1 MEHPHARG
9 GGIVGGAAW
18 RLLKAFG
25 RRHRVAGRDMAA
37 LIVPS
42 PALQRR
48 EGILNTSLTIVARQ
62 PEGARQFLGMR
73 AYSGLKHN
81 MAPTKG
87 GRALWMTTKKAA
99 SWAQRHIDPARPWL
113 LHKLGNLDI
122 ALLVRGEQAPNPDST
137 VTLTGE
143 TDATGM
149 PRVALDWRLSDIDI
163 RSVSVLVDALGHE
176 LKRLGL
182 GTVRSEERRVGKEVV
197 SKCRTRG

>member
-1 MEHPHARG
+1 
-9 GGIVGGAAW
+9 
-18 RLLKAFG
+18 
-25 RRHRVAGRDMAA
+25 
-37 LIVPS
+37 
-42 PALQRR
+42 
-48 EGILNTSLTIVARQ
+48 
-62 PEGARQFLGMR
+62 
-73 AYSGLKHN
+73 
-81 MAPTKG
+81 
-87 GRALWMTTKKAA
+87 MTTKKAA

-176 LKRLGL
+176 LQRLGL
-182 GTVRSEERRVGKEVV
+182 GTVEKANWMEEGQWKADHLNL
-197 SKCRTRG
+197 SPPIRGLPPTETT

>member
-87 GRALWMTTKKAA
+87 GRARRMTTKNAA
-99 SWAQRHIDPARPWL
+99 SWATRPIQPARPLPL
-113 LHKLGNLDI
+113 LKIGKTVLATLISGEADHK
-122 ALLVRGEQAPNPDST
+122 
-137 VTLTGE
+137 
-143 TDATGM
+143 TDAGG
-149 PRVALDWRLSDIDI
+149 R
-163 RSVSVLVDALGHE
+163 E
-176 LKRLGL
+176 K
-182 GTVRSEERRVGKEVV
+182 
-197 SKCRTRG
+197 